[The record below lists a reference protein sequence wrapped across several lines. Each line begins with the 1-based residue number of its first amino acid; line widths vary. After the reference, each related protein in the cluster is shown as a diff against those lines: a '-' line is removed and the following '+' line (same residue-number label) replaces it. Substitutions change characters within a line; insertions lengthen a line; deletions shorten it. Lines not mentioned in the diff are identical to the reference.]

1 MEEQDIQPRS
11 SEDVIVAVVIE
22 LLETEGYDAVQVRT
36 VARRARVSLATMY
49 RFFPTRD
56 ELVVVALMR
65 WMDANVYS
73 HLVHPAPDSSLHDG
87 LMSLYRQL
95 FEPWVRHPRVLEA
108 YHRARS
114 VPGGEHL
121 DAQGLAVMRPIANDV
136 MATADPAYVEDLG
149 LILNHIFY
157 AVIGRFA
164 DGQLAITDILTVL
177 DRTLFRL
184 TSDNVSAA
192 LTKGESTVALRGRA
206 HD

>member
-95 FEPWVRHPRVLEA
+95 FEPWVRHPRSA
-108 YHRARS
+108 GASAR
-114 VPGGEHL
+114 
-121 DAQGLAVMRPIANDV
+121 
-136 MATADPAYVEDLG
+136 
-149 LILNHIFY
+149 
-157 AVIGRFA
+157 
-164 DGQLAITDILTVL
+164 
-177 DRTLFRL
+177 
-184 TSDNVSAA
+184 
-192 LTKGESTVALRGRA
+192 
-206 HD
+206 